1 MIFISTHC
9 DAHQTWLILSGNIV
23 QVALSASFF
32 GAGKP
37 PEGCKT
43 AETHVN
49 AMESHNSSSPRSLK
63 SSSWVCCIAHPRGC
77 CCIGGDDPPWG
88 SGSGRRPSSLS
99 LTLLPGRSCDG
110 LFSWVLSP
118 VCATQA
124 CAGKGGPHPL
134 SHFRQSEN
142 VRTRENQGK
151 WWLQFFSMKN
161 KDFSLTHV

>member
-1 MIFISTHC
+1 MIFISTHR
-9 DAHQTWLILSGNIV
+9 DAHHTRLILRGNIV
-23 QVALSASFF
+23 QVALPASFF
-32 GAGKP
+32 GAGKQ

-49 AMESHNSSSPRSLK
+49 AMESHNSSSPRSLEF
-63 SSSWVCCIAHPRGC
+63 PREFAVSLTLGGC
-77 CCIGGDDPPWG
+77 CSTGGDNPPWG

-110 LFSWVLSP
+110 HFSWVLSP
-118 VCATQA
+118 ACAPQA

-142 VRTRENQGK
+142 VRTQREPRK
-151 WWLQFFSMKN
+151 MVAAIFFNEK
-161 KDFSLTHV
+161 